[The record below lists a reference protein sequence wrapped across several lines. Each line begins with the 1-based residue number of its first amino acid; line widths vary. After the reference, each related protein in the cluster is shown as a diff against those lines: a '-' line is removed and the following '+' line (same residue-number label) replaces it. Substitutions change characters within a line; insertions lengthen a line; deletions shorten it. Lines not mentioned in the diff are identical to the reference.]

1 VPEAASKGNAADKAA
16 KATGKKKHGAA
27 SRRARTDGATK
38 LHLEHHF

>member
-27 SRRARTDGATK
+27 SPGADRRATK
-38 LHLEHHF
+38 LRF